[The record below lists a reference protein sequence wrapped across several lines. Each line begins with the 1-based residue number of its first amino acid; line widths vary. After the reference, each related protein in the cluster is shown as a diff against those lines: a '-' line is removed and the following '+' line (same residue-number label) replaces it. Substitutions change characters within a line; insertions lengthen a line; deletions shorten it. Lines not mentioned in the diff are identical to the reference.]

1 MSNKTI
7 VHVIGYLDYIGHDI
21 RWDILQSC
29 LAARLRPEQ
38 RTLNKELKGAYKP
51 PSYNSFFFFIIRSP
65 LAGAS
70 SYFTL
75 P

>member
-1 MSNKTI
+1 M
-7 VHVIGYLDYIGHDI
+7 IGYLDYIGHDI

-51 PSYNSFFFFIIRSP
+51 PSYNSFFLFYNKKPPCGGFVLLYIAIVIRWD
-65 LAGAS
+65 
-70 SYFTL
+70 Y
-75 P
+75 